1 MIPISCQCRH
11 TLKAPSR
18 LTLSLHKVGPGELR
32 MNLPRV
38 QLWRRNHLQRS
49 KWFLWQALN
58 IFISVTLNT
67 DSCWS
72 RHQVDNGGT
81 AFCCST
87 LPQVNLHNF
96 CWTDGCSCK
105 KKKKKNYNVSNNE
118 ASVCTIT
125 GKLRLQAALH
135 PGSVWWEREKEKISL
150 IRSSQAHKPYPICCS
165 DLFLRRNSQPVG
177 SK

>member
-1 MIPISCQCRH
+1 MPRL
-11 TLKAPSR
+11 LKQRPVGWFVRRITCTSKSYSLSSSSSSKEKTPETRSRAQWFQLVASVGTPSKHPHP
-18 LTLSLHKVGPGELR
+18 TLSLHKVGPGELW

-58 IFISVTLNT
+58 IFISAVTLNT

-96 CWTDGCSCK
+96 CWTDGCSC
-105 KKKKKNYNVSNNE
+105 
-118 ASVCTIT
+118 
-125 GKLRLQAALH
+125 
-135 PGSVWWEREKEKISL
+135 
-150 IRSSQAHKPYPICCS
+150 
-165 DLFLRRNSQPVG
+165 
-177 SK
+177 